1 MLKFENV
8 NAVKGT
14 KFHNNR
20 FELYKVD
27 ESLTKV
33 YFHINDRQTPFTQTI
48 ELRKEANP
56 VYILE
61 NQFNK
66 HFIHIDLE
74 SVKDVIKFLSKI
86 ETIID
91 ISVTWD

>member
-8 NAVKGT
+8 NVIKGT

-20 FELYKVD
+20 FELYRVD
-27 ESLTKV
+27 DSLVKT
-33 YFHINDRQTPFTQTI
+33 YFHINDNQTPFKQTI
-48 ELRKEANP
+48 ELRKEAEP
-56 VYILE
+56 VYTLY

-66 HFIHIDLE
+66 NMMMIDLE
-74 SVKDVIKFLSKI
+74 SVKDVMKFLNKL

-91 ISVTWD
+91 TSVIWE

>member
-8 NAVKGT
+8 NVIKGT

-20 FELYKVD
+20 AD
-27 ESLTKV
+27 
-33 YFHINDRQTPFTQTI
+33 
-48 ELRKEANP
+48 P
-56 VYILE
+56 VYTLY

-66 HFIHIDLE
+66 NMMMIDLE
-74 SVKDVIKFLSKI
+74 SVKDVMKFLNKL

-91 ISVTWD
+91 TSVIWE